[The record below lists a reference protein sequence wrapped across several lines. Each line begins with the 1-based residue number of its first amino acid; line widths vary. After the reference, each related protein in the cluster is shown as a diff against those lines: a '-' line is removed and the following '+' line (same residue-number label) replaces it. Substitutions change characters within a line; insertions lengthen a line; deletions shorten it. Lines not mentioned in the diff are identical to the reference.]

1 MEAGDGPGSLGLDS
15 QTNSLSDRDRLTEN
29 YDQHLAYPPVR
40 QFILGE
46 EYGTVAG
53 GKGLVLQSQTLWFV
67 RLFVVSLFKRFLWL
81 RRISSWTRQDLVIVP
96 RTQRPHVL
104 SPGNMAIYP

>member
-29 YDQHLAYPPVR
+29 YNQHLAYPPVR

-53 GKGLVLQSQTLWFV
+53 GKGLVLQSQTL
-67 RLFVVSLFKRFLWL
+67 
-81 RRISSWTRQDLVIVP
+81 
-96 RTQRPHVL
+96 
-104 SPGNMAIYP
+104 